1 MDRGIAGSCYHGATG
16 DRASRYLGLG
26 MSQRAVARRMGL
38 NARTIRRWLSDVPG
52 FPRARG
58 RTTAHQVEEDATDV
72 LYDLLNSSDERVRL
86 AAARE
91 LRRVRNPSPPVGD
104 DADLLT
110 GWE

>member
-1 MDRGIAGSCYHGATG
+1 
-16 DRASRYLGLG
+16 

-38 NARTIRRWLSDVPG
+38 NERTIRRWLSDVPG
-52 FPRARG
+52 FRERVNEL
-58 RTTAHQVEEDATDV
+58 RHTQVEEDATDV

-91 LRRVRNPSPPVGD
+91 LRRVQNPSPPVDD